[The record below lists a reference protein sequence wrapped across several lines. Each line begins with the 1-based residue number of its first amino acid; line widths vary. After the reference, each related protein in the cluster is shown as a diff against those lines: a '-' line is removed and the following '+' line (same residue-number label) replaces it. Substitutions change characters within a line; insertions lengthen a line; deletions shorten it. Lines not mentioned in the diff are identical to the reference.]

1 MDRKASATHPHPGLW
16 RKDPMRKGFVFTL
29 WMALFLFSW
38 SPWVM
43 AKAPKMILE
52 EHFFDARE
60 VKEGD
65 LITHTFRVLNGG
77 DETLR
82 IRAVTSD

>member
-1 MDRKASATHPHPGLW
+1 MDLKVSAPHPHLGLW
-16 RKDPMRKGFVFTL
+16 RKDRMRKEFFLTFSI
-29 WMALFLFSW
+29 ALFLFSW
-38 SPWVM
+38 NPSVM
-43 AKAPKMILE
+43 AKAPRMILE

-60 VKEGD
+60 VKEGE